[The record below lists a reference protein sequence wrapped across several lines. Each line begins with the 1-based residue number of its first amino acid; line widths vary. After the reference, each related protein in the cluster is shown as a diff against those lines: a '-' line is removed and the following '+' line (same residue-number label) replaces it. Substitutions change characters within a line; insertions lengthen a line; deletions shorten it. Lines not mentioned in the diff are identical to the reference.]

1 MENEGIVL
9 DQWPGVDFSDMVTPK
24 QNSEGKSSIE
34 GRLST
39 LEERSVWHRNIGWGV
54 AGLLG
59 AALLGLVTW
68 WIPRE
73 SNSLRESIKSDTT
86 NQLEPIKLDL
96 ARINALLQLKETRS
110 VSEAIRLGVDFS
122 EPKYAMA
129 AVKAIAEQANAE
141 NIQTEPSVLIKANEQ
156 VKESANKSP
165 ESVEQAWSARLSLAN
180 YRSSLPLLATTQ
192 GISGPVAPFNGT
204 IVDGGS
210 TTGGRQRLDGVYWKN
225 FSFTNVEIEY
235 DGGPMRL
242 ENVKFI
248 NCTFKM
254 KYSDL
259 SDKFD
264 DALLAQNPVTGSF
277 S

>member
-1 MENEGIVL
+1 MENEGFVL

-24 QNSEGKSSIE
+24 QNSEGKSLVE

-39 LEERSVWHRNIGWGV
+39 LEERSRLHERFGWSI

-73 SNSLRESIKSDTT
+73 LDSLRESIKSDTT

-96 ARINALLQLKETRS
+96 ARINALLQLKETKS

-122 EPKYAMA
+122 EPKYAMV
-129 AVKAIAEQANAE
+129 AVRAIAEQANAE
-141 NIQTEPSVLIKANEQ
+141 NIQTEPSVLIRANEQ

-165 ESVEQAWSARLSLAN
+165 DSVEQAWSARLSLAD
-180 YRSSLPLLATTQ
+180 YRSSLPLRAATQ
-192 GISGPVAPFNGT
+192 GIPGPLAPFNGR
-204 IVDGGS
+204 IMDGGS
-210 TTGGRQRLDGVYWKN
+210 LTDTRQRLDGVYWKN
-225 FSFTNVEIEY
+225 YTFTNVEIEY

-254 KYSDL
+254 KYSTL